1 LRDWFAA
8 ERTPD
13 ILYRFRSTDA
23 LLGERKELERREIY
37 LARPQELNDPME
49 GYKDVFWRGDA
60 VLWENLVSHYV
71 LALLWCAMGFL
82 LAPDDSFEEPNI
94 PATLTADDLPTDA
107 FRKLYAEARDDFL
120 ARRSATSACSLLT
133 KIERP
138 LRREGLRLVLS
149 LVHSDAFAAV
159 ISTMRKGGFIRGDLP
174 LNDDARGDVLGRFE
188 EAVPQVGEAEFEKI
202 AFAANIVR
210 QQQSLRALLALD
222 GEATK
227 LGARKTHYLVF
238 TFTDRY
244 VEGVVEE
251 LVHFGWRAACFSSTC
266 TNASNWAAYGDQH
279 RGAALVFR
287 PRLEGDS
294 YFLPLQGIIGSS
306 AGLGIAP
313 SPIRGAI
320 NGEISRVEYSNRPQ
334 EIDFFR
340 SLGTIPMKKLERT
353 WRTNRVGDRSGVI
366 SEIMASDAAWRA
378 AYWRSFY
385 RVATTKLEDWKHE
398 AEFRI
403 VMSDMLGL
411 RQDKAS
417 AKVTY
422 DFASLVGIVFGM
434 RTPDNDKVAIIK
446 QVRSM
451 CERAKR
457 TDFAFHQMKY
467 DGANGCLTR
476 I

>member
-49 GYKDVFWRGDA
+49 GYKNVFWRGDA

-210 QQQSLRALLALD
+210 QQQPSLP
-222 GEATK
+222 
-227 LGARKTHYLVF
+227 
-238 TFTDRY
+238 
-244 VEGVVEE
+244 
-251 LVHFGWRAACFSSTC
+251 TC
-266 TNASNWAAYGDQH
+266 VRQ
-279 RGAALVFR
+279 
-287 PRLEGDS
+287 
-294 YFLPLQGIIGSS
+294 LPPG
-306 AGLGIAP
+306 
-313 SPIRGAI
+313 
-320 NGEISRVEYSNRPQ
+320 
-334 EIDFFR
+334 
-340 SLGTIPMKKLERT
+340 
-353 WRTNRVGDRSGVI
+353 
-366 SEIMASDAAWRA
+366 
-378 AYWRSFY
+378 
-385 RVATTKLEDWKHE
+385 
-398 AEFRI
+398 
-403 VMSDMLGL
+403 
-411 RQDKAS
+411 
-417 AKVTY
+417 
-422 DFASLVGIVFGM
+422 SLV
-434 RTPDNDKVAIIK
+434 
-446 QVRSM
+446 
-451 CERAKR
+451 
-457 TDFAFHQMKY
+457 
-467 DGANGCLTR
+467 
-476 I
+476 